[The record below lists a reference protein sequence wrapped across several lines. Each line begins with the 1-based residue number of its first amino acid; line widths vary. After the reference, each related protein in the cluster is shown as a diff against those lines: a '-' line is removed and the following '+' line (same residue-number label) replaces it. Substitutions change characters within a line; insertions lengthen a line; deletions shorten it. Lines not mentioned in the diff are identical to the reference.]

1 MHFVSIAVL
10 LYQAVIFSIIIAAS
24 VISGRTACVISTLLL
39 CMWTLTHVFFPPL
52 MVLQFIVIVISFII
66 GMSVS
71 GVTKESNKY
80 SQVMLSNNN
89 ESTRH
94 DVETN
99 HYDMMYKNDKYVAKL
114 SNLNNKRCYMDGKIV
129 YVSTNNVLNYNIIAY
144 VIMLIVLM
152 FLLNYYF
159 YKN

>member
-52 MVLQFIVIVISFII
+52 MVLQFIVIVISFVI

-71 GVTKESNKY
+71 SVTKESNQY
-80 SQVMLSNNN
+80 SKATLSSNNMP
-89 ESTRH
+89 TKH
-94 DVETN
+94 YIETN
-99 HYDMMYKNDKYVAKL
+99 YDGISVN
-114 SNLNNKRCYMDGKIV
+114 NNKYMDKMPNCNIKRYHVNGKIV
-129 YVSTNNVLNYNIIAY
+129 YGSIDNEFNYVK
-144 VIMLIVLM
+144 VIFIFLCLIFVYL
-152 FLLNYYF
+152 FITY
-159 YKN
+159 